1 MPVPR
6 VLRSTE
12 ASTMQAA
19 GSPALVVTPICYDGA
34 DDVCQADQIHKG
46 NSVTLSEIQMQFVFI
61 MRRCVPEFRISVYDQ
76 VWLSLGTMAAKQQP
90 PLIKKHSQSDLVSR
104 LKTRKILG
112 VGGKDD
118 DGEIHR
124 SKISQVLGNEMK
136 FAMRE
141 PLGLR
146 IWQLMSAIMFSLV
159 AIIALTFPK
168 LLYEAVFEEEG
179 SNSKM
184 SVRLYGGA
192 LLSISVIMWHALYT
206 AEKSVIQWTLL
217 TEAFYFTVQFLVTI
231 VPLFE
236 KGALPQG
243 AILLQLSRGF
253 FLLISVY
260 FYYQVGRK
268 PKKV

>member
-1 MPVPR
+1 
-6 VLRSTE
+6 
-12 ASTMQAA
+12 
-19 GSPALVVTPICYDGA
+19 
-34 DDVCQADQIHKG
+34 
-46 NSVTLSEIQMQFVFI
+46 
-61 MRRCVPEFRISVYDQ
+61 
-76 VWLSLGTMAAKQQP
+76 MAAKQQP

-159 AIIALTFPK
+159 AIIKCVSRFQALTFPK
-168 LLYEAVFEEEG
+168 LLYEAVFEEEA
-179 SNSKM
+179 SNSTM

-206 AEKSVIQWTLL
+206 AEKSIIQWTLL
-217 TEAFYFTVQFLVTI
+217 TEAFYFTVQFLVTT

-243 AILLQLSRGF
+243 VILLQLSRGLF
-253 FLLISVY
+253 ILISVY

>member
-1 MPVPR
+1 
-6 VLRSTE
+6 
-12 ASTMQAA
+12 
-19 GSPALVVTPICYDGA
+19 
-34 DDVCQADQIHKG
+34 
-46 NSVTLSEIQMQFVFI
+46 
-61 MRRCVPEFRISVYDQ
+61 
-76 VWLSLGTMAAKQQP
+76 MAAKQQP

-159 AIIALTFPK
+159 AIIMCVSCFQALTFPK

>member
-1 MPVPR
+1 
-6 VLRSTE
+6 
-12 ASTMQAA
+12 
-19 GSPALVVTPICYDGA
+19 
-34 DDVCQADQIHKG
+34 
-46 NSVTLSEIQMQFVFI
+46 
-61 MRRCVPEFRISVYDQ
+61 
-76 VWLSLGTMAAKQQP
+76 MAAKQQP

-146 IWQLMSAIMFSLV
+146 IWQLMSAIMFSV
-159 AIIALTFPK
+159 VGIMALTFPE
-168 LLYEAVFEEEG
+168 LLYEAIFDEDG
-179 SNSKM
+179 SSSKM

-192 LLSISVIMWHALYT
+192 LLSISLIMWHALYT
-206 AEKSVIQWTLL
+206 AEKSIIQWTLL
-217 TEAFYFTVQFLVTI
+217 TEACYFTVQFLVTTM
-231 VPLFE
+231 PLFE

-243 AILLQLSRGF
+243 ATLLQLSRGLF
-253 FLLISVY
+253 ILISVY

-268 PKKV
+268 PKKL

>member
-1 MPVPR
+1 
-6 VLRSTE
+6 
-12 ASTMQAA
+12 
-19 GSPALVVTPICYDGA
+19 
-34 DDVCQADQIHKG
+34 
-46 NSVTLSEIQMQFVFI
+46 
-61 MRRCVPEFRISVYDQ
+61 
-76 VWLSLGTMAAKQQP
+76 MAAKQQP

-146 IWQLMSAIMFSLV
+146 IWQLMSAIMFSV
-159 AIIALTFPK
+159 VGIMALTFPE
-168 LLYEAVFEEEG
+168 LLYEAIFDEDG
-179 SNSKM
+179 SSSKM

-192 LLSISVIMWHALYT
+192 LLITTM
-206 AEKSVIQWTLL
+206 
-217 TEAFYFTVQFLVTI
+217 
-231 VPLFE
+231 PLFE

-243 AILLQLSRGF
+243 ATLLQLSRGLF
-253 FLLISVY
+253 ILISVY

-268 PKKV
+268 PKKL

>member
-1 MPVPR
+1 
-6 VLRSTE
+6 
-12 ASTMQAA
+12 
-19 GSPALVVTPICYDGA
+19 
-34 DDVCQADQIHKG
+34 
-46 NSVTLSEIQMQFVFI
+46 
-61 MRRCVPEFRISVYDQ
+61 
-76 VWLSLGTMAAKQQP
+76 MAAKQQP